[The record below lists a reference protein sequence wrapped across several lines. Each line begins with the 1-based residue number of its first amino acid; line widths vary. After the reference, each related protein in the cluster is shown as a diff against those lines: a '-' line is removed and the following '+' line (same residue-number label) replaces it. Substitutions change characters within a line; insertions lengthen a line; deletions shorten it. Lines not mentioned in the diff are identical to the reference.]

1 MPSVVSARSLLSSAP
16 LVGVSGSRAPGPA
29 CLAALA
35 RLLPLVG
42 GPVVVGCAAGIDAA
56 VRRAVPSASVVS
68 AWAFGTGRG
77 ALAARSVAVVRQV
90 AAGVSGGPSPVWV
103 SLPGRACPAGLAPST
118 SPSACFSGRGS
129 GSWASLALAVGL
141 GVPAVVFL
149 PPPVSAPA
157 GWAFQPLGRFAGGS
171 FWQVPAGGPSP
182 SLFGPAVV

>member
-1 MPSVVSARSLLSSAP
+1 M
-16 LVGVSGSRAPGPA
+16 GVSGSRAPGPA
-29 CLAALA
+29 CLATLA
-35 RLLPLVG
+35 RLLPLAG

-68 AWAFGTGRG
+68 ASAFGTGRG

-90 AAGVSGGPSPVWV
+90 AAAGVSGGSSPVWV
-103 SLPGRACPAGLAPST
+103 SLPGRACPVGLAPSP

-149 PPPVSAPA
+149 PPSVSAPA
-157 GWAFQPLGRFAGGS
+157 GWAFQPLGQFAGGS
-171 FWQVPAGGPSP
+171 FWLVPACGASP
-182 SLFGPAVV
+182 SLFGPAAV